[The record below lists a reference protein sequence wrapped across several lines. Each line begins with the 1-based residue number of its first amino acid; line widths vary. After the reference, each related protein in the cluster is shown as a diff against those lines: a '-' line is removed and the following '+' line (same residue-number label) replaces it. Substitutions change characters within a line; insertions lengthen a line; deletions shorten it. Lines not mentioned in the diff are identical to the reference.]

1 MKKTFLISLV
11 IAAVSLCCQTV
22 VAQPNAT
29 IVVGF
34 YNLENLFDT
43 IDNPLTIDEEY
54 LPDGKLQW
62 NTMRYESKLKNLA
75 YAISQMPQELAVLG
89 VAEVENAQVMEDLAK
104 QSLLE
109 SRNLKVVHYESPD
122 RRGVD
127 VGLFYNEALFTPLRS
142 ESHRVKTDIPDF
154 YTRDQLVV
162 TGMMADEEISIV
174 VVHWPSRRGGK
185 STARMDAA
193 STTRAIIDSLY
204 AANPYAKIIM
214 MGDLN
219 DDPVDKSLTE
229 AVGAKSKMEETR
241 PKEMFNPCYGLYKK
255 GIGSLGYNDQWNLFD
270 QILVSYD
277 LLQKEKGIYDG
288 LTYLTSRIFNRDFL
302 RAQNGQYKGYPLRTH
317 SSGVWTNGYS
327 DHFPSLIWLV
337 KGER

>member
-1 MKKTFLISLV
+1 MKKNIFLAV
-11 IAAVSLCCQTV
+11 IAIFTMWCLQLS
-22 VAQPNAT
+22 AQKY
-29 IVVGF
+29 VVGF

-62 NTMRYESKLKNLA
+62 NTMRYNAKVGNMA

-89 VAEVENAQVMEDLAK
+89 VAEVENKAVMEDVAK
-104 QSLLE
+104 QPCLE
-109 SRNLKVVHYESPD
+109 SRNLKVIHFDSPD

-142 ESHRVKTDIPDF
+142 EVHRIKTEIPDF

-185 STARMDAA
+185 NTARLDAA
-193 STTRAIIDSLY
+193 QTTRGIIDSLHR
-204 AANPYAKIIM
+204 ANPYAKVIV

-219 DDPVDKSLTE
+219 DDPIDESLTK
-229 AVGAKSKMEETR
+229 VIGAKSTMEKTR
-241 PKEMFNPCYGLYKK
+241 PGEMFNPCYGLYKK

-270 QILVSYD
+270 QILVNYN
-277 LLQKEKGIYDG
+277 LLPKEKNVYDG
-288 LTYLTSRIFNRDFL
+288 LTYYTSKIFNRDFL
-302 RAQNGQYKGYPLRTH
+302 QAQNGQYKGYPLRTH
-317 SSGVWTNGYS
+317 TSGVWTNGYS
-327 DHFPSLIWLV
+327 DHFPSLIWLR
-337 KGER
+337 KG